1 MHSFHLSKSS
11 KTNSILL
18 HIKIDQEIV
27 NIKLL
32 NNKSNNNYKLLYLYF
47 LNCNIN
53 QYLINIY
60 LVFNRILTL

>member
-11 KTNSILL
+11 KTDSILL

-32 NNKSNNNYKLLYLYF
+32 NNKSNSNYKLLYLYF
-47 LNCNIN
+47 FNYNVN
-53 QYLINIY
+53 QYLINIF
-60 LVFNRILTL
+60 LVYN

>member
-11 KTNSILL
+11 KTDSILL

-32 NNKSNNNYKLLYLYF
+32 NNKSNNNYKLYLYF
-47 LNCNIN
+47 LNCNID
-53 QYLINIY
+53 QYLINVY
-60 LVFNRILTL
+60 LVYN